1 MIRKISII
9 ALTAFASLGVRAQE
23 SQTASLYSGAYFLSI
38 APDARAGAMGSI
50 GASTSADPY
59 SIFWNAAKSAFSENK
74 AELSYT
80 YSPWMRELI
89 KDINL
94 SSIGFSYR
102 IDDVQT
108 INAGFRYFSFGDV
121 MFIGEDGMN
130 MGEQNPY
137 EMSID
142 IAYAR
147 KLGRYLSAGATLK
160 YIRSELGMGQM
171 VGGVKADPANAFAA
185 DISLFFNKEVHFLQE
200 NSVWR
205 AGLTLAN
212 IGSKLKYGNDNEAY
226 LPGGLRL
233 GTSYEMN
240 FNERHSL
247 MVALEGNAIITPKY
261 KDDEKPDKSGVG
273 GYFSSLGDIQSDN
286 ITWAL
291 AAEYWFAKTVALR
304 AGYHH
309 GNKDKGHP
317 TWFSTGVGL
326 RYYNL
331 LADFSYVAAVSDNN
345 PMKNSLQFSVGLN
358 FDIFKKKTQ

>member
-23 SQTASLYSGAYFLSI
+23 NQTASLYSGAYFLSI
-38 APDARAGAMGSI
+38 APDARSGAMGSI

-59 SIFWNAAKSAFSENK
+59 SIFWNAAKSAFSENN

-185 DISLFFNKEVHFLQE
+185 DISLFFNKEVHFLQ
-200 NSVWR
+200 
-205 AGLTLAN
+205 
-212 IGSKLKYGNDNEAY
+212 
-226 LPGGLRL
+226 
-233 GTSYEMN
+233 
-240 FNERHSL
+240 
-247 MVALEGNAIITPKY
+247 
-261 KDDEKPDKSGVG
+261 
-273 GYFSSLGDIQSDN
+273 
-286 ITWAL
+286 
-291 AAEYWFAKTVALR
+291 
-304 AGYHH
+304 
-309 GNKDKGHP
+309 
-317 TWFSTGVGL
+317 
-326 RYYNL
+326 
-331 LADFSYVAAVSDNN
+331 
-345 PMKNSLQFSVGLN
+345 
-358 FDIFKKKTQ
+358 

>member
-23 SQTASLYSGAYFLSI
+23 NQTASLYSGAYFLSI
-38 APDARAGAMGSI
+38 APDARSGAMGSI

-59 SIFWNAAKSAFSENK
+59 SIFWNAAKSAFSENN

-240 FNERHSL
+240 FNQQHSL
-247 MVALEGNAIITPKY
+247 MIALEGNAII
-261 KDDEKPDKSGVG
+261 E
-273 GYFSSLGDIQSDN
+273 SDN

-358 FDIFKKKTQ
+358 FDIFKKKAQ